1 MVLDCRA
8 AARMTQLCW
17 AAVGGLLSPGR
28 VVTAGL
34 VIGALAI
41 GAGWLIPSDGYLIL
55 PDRAKPLEGKVK
67 VEGEKPHPPGGIYY
81 VDVIVRKA
89 TLLEELV
96 SALRPE
102 GADLVPAESLVPPGS
117 TFRERRRQNLRQM
130 DRSEE
135 VAAAVALREL
145 DYDVDAEPEGALV
158 VAVAPD
164 APAAGKLEPT
174 EVIVAVDNA
183 PVRTPDDLRRLIAN
197 HEPGDIVR
205 LRVRAGGAT
214 RVVEVGTIESPEE
227 AGRPIIGIQV
237 EQFADIKLPIAV
249 EIDLGG
255 VGGPSAGLAFALDVV
270 EELRG
275 NVDRGLR
282 VAVTGELE
290 LDGGVA
296 PIGGVKQ
303 KVIGARRS
311 HADVFLVPAGDNTVE
326 ARRHAGDLRIIPVE
340 SFGQA
345 LRALATLSKSLAS
358 SDLSSSGKAPE
369 IAQFSSKVGLRPGRD
384 AAMMRSVRR
393 GRDTSKRGYEQA
405 Y

>member
-1 MVLDCRA
+1 VKPG
-8 AARMTQLCW
+8 
-17 AAVGGLLSPGR
+17 AVIG
-28 VVTAGL
+28 AGL
-34 VIGALAI
+34 VLGAIAL
-41 GAGWLIPSDGYLIL
+41 GAAWLLPSDSYLLL
-55 PDRAKPLEGKVK
+55 PDRAKPLEDKVQ
-67 VEGEKPHPPGGIYY
+67 VQGEKDGGSGGIYY

-96 SALRPE
+96 ARARPD
-102 GADLVPAESLVPPGS
+102 GADVVPEQALVPPGS
-117 TFRERRRQNLRQM
+117 SFGDRRRQNLRQM
-130 DRSEE
+130 DRSQE

-158 VAVAPD
+158 VAVATD

-174 EVIVAVDNA
+174 EVIVAVDGA
-183 PVRTPDDLRRLIAN
+183 PVRTPDDLRRLIAKRK
-197 HEPGDIVR
+197 PGDTVR

-214 RVVEVGTIESPEE
+214 RVVEVGTIESPQEP
-227 AGRPIIGIQV
+227 GRPIVGIQV
-237 EQFADIKLPIAV
+237 EQFADIKLPIGV

-275 NVDRGLR
+275 DVDRGLR

-290 LDGGVA
+290 LDGGVL

-311 HADVFLVPAGDNTVE
+311 GADVFLVPAGDNAVE

-340 SFGQA
+340 SFRQA
-345 LRALATLSKSLAS
+345 LRALATL
-358 SDLSSSGKAPE
+358 P
-369 IAQFSSKVGLRPGRD
+369 R
-384 AAMMRSVRR
+384 
-393 GRDTSKRGYEQA
+393 KR
-405 Y
+405 

>member
-1 MVLDCRA
+1 MKPG
-8 AARMTQLCW
+8 
-17 AAVGGLLSPGR
+17 AVIG
-28 VVTAGL
+28 AGL
-34 VIGALAI
+34 VLGAIAL
-41 GAGWLIPSDGYLIL
+41 GAAWLLPSDSYLLL
-55 PDRAKPLEGKVK
+55 PDRAKPLEDKVQ
-67 VEGEKPHPPGGIYY
+67 VQGEKDGGSGGIYY

-96 SALRPE
+96 ARARPD
-102 GADLVPAESLVPPGS
+102 GADVVPEQALVPPGS
-117 TFRERRRQNLRQM
+117 SFGDRRRQNLRQM
-130 DRSEE
+130 DRSQE

-158 VAVAPD
+158 VAVATD

-174 EVIVAVDNA
+174 EVIVAVDGA
-183 PVRTPDDLRRLIAN
+183 PVRTPDDLRRLIAKRK
-197 HEPGDIVR
+197 PGDTVR

-214 RVVEVGTIESPEE
+214 RVVEVGTIESPQEP
-227 AGRPIIGIQV
+227 GRPIVGIQV

-275 NVDRGLR
+275 DVDRGLR

-311 HADVFLVPAGDNTVE
+311 NADVFLVPAGDNAVE

-340 SFGQA
+340 SLRQA
-345 LRALATLSKSLAS
+345 LRALATL
-358 SDLSSSGKAPE
+358 P
-369 IAQFSSKVGLRPGRD
+369 R
-384 AAMMRSVRR
+384 
-393 GRDTSKRGYEQA
+393 KR
-405 Y
+405 

>member
-1 MVLDCRA
+1 VRPGAIIGGGIVLGAVALGA
-8 AARMTQLCW
+8 AW
-17 AAVGGLLSPGR
+17 LL
-28 VVTAGL
+28 
-34 VIGALAI
+34 
-41 GAGWLIPSDGYLIL
+41 PSDSYLLL
-55 PDRAKPLEGKVK
+55 PDRAKPLEEK
-67 VEGEKPHPPGGIYY
+67 VEVQGEKDGGLGGIYY

-102 GADLVPAESLVPPGS
+102 GADLVPEEALVPPGS
-117 TFRERRRQNLRQM
+117 SFRERRRQNLRQM

-145 DYDVDAEPEGALV
+145 GYDVEAEPEGALV
-158 VAVAPD
+158 VAVGSG
-164 APAAGKLEPT
+164 APAEGKLEPT
-174 EVIVAVDNA
+174 DVIVAVDGA
-183 PVRTPDDLRRLIAN
+183 AVRTPDDLRRLIAK
-197 HEPGDIVR
+197 HEPGDSVR
-205 LRVRAGGAT
+205 LRVRAAGAT
-214 RVVEVGTIESPEE
+214 RVVEIGTIESAEE
-227 AGRPIIGIQV
+227 PGRPIVGIQV
-237 EQFADIKLPIAV
+237 EQFADIELPISV

-275 NVDRGLR
+275 DIDRGLR

-311 HADVFLVPAGDNTVE
+311 RADVFLVPAGDNAVE

-345 LRALATLSKSLAS
+345 LRALATLPR
-358 SDLSSSGKAPE
+358 KA
-369 IAQFSSKVGLRPGRD
+369 
-384 AAMMRSVRR
+384 
-393 GRDTSKRGYEQA
+393 
-405 Y
+405 